1 MENQNSK
8 AAVITPSYWDEGDYR
23 CVVAAGILRI
33 IPWSKEL

>member
-23 CVVAAGILRI
+23 CVRVADGRDRNG
-33 IPWSKEL
+33 